1 MSDPQP
7 QPDTKAAI
15 IEWLQLRGY
24 RDEEVAKIMAKLAA
38 HDDQTRTHPSSI
50 RSAGE
55 RSRWTTSSARPW
67 LTEPSQINRTQAPAA
82 PEPPVCGSAL

>member
-38 HDDQTRTHPSSI
+38 HDDQTAHASVFDSI
-50 RSAGE
+50 GGGTMTLDDIIRE
-55 RSRWTTSSARPW
+55 
-67 LTEPSQINRTQAPAA
+67 
-82 PEPPVCGSAL
+82 ALAN